1 MTQHPDTH
9 VVLFAVSAV
18 ILAALGLY
26 VLRRRTFAAKAGAVL
41 ALATAE
47 WALGNA
53 LELGSANFPAKVFW
67 DKMQYLG
74 LVIVPVAWLVYVLL
88 YTEHRR
94 WLTRRNLVLL
104 CIVPFVTLILVFT
117 NEAHGLMWR
126 NVRFRGDMSVTTL
139 IKDRGI
145 GFWVFV
151 AYAYILLL
159 LGALRLVRL
168 LVRARWLRRWQA
180 FALLMATGLPW
191 MAHMLDTFG
200 LMHPMVTGIIPIA
213 LVIAG
218 IVGVWGVFGL
228 RLGNIVPVAREVV
241 IEGMSD
247 GVVVLDAQGVILDLN
262 PAAQRLVGC
271 TASEGIGRPVAEVW
285 SDWEDCVKHIRDRGE
300 VVLQEGSVRR
310 VYDVRISPFSD
321 WRDQPVG
328 QVVVLHDITDHK
340 LAEDALRKAEQAKA
354 LLLDS
359 ISEFVTYQDK
369 DLRIVWTN
377 RAVAESADLSLA
389 KLVGHR
395 CYQTWQRR
403 DVPCEE
409 CPALKAMDTGQP
421 QQAKLTTPDG
431 KVFSV
436 RGYPVR
442 DESGEIVGAVEVA
455 SDISEREDLE
465 QQFRQAQ
472 KMEAVGRLA
481 GGVAHDFNN
490 LLTAITGYA
499 DLLLCDPGITDAM
512 QADLTEIAN
521 AADRA
526 ATLTRQLLAFARKQ
540 VLQPRVLDLNALV
553 GDLAKMIRRLIG
565 EDIELTMMLDP
576 ALKSVEA
583 DPGQIEQ
590 VIMNLA
596 VNARDAMPQGGELVI
611 GTANVELDRA
621 QASQRLGIEPGPY
634 VMLSIRDTGMG
645 MDAETLGHL
654 FEPFFTTKGQ
664 GKGTG
669 LGLSTVFGI
678 VRQHK
683 GAILPRSEPGRG
695 TTFEVYLPRV
705 ETDEGSIVDAASSEL
720 PGGSETVLLAED
732 EDAVRALAHAVL
744 QRHGYTVLEAANG
757 AEAIA
762 TCEQHAGPIHLLLTD
777 VIMPGMSGCELAD
790 RLARL
795 YPEAKVLYMSGHT
808 DDTIASHGI
817 LDPGVAFLQKPFA
830 PSALARRV
838 REVLGDMAASASP

>member
-1 MTQHPDTH
+1 M
-9 VVLFAVSAV
+9 
-18 ILAALGLY
+18 LAALGLY
-26 VLRRRTFAAKAGAVL
+26 VLRRRTLAAKAGAML

-53 LELGSANFPAKVFW
+53 FELGSAGLPAKIFW
-67 DKMQYLG
+67 NKMQYLG
-74 LVIVPVAWLVYVLL
+74 LTIVPVAWLVYVLL
-88 YTEHRR
+88 YTERKQ

-104 CIVPFVTLILVFT
+104 CIVPFVVLILVFT

-126 NVRFRGDMSVTTL
+126 NVRPRGDMPVTML
-139 IKDRGI
+139 LKDEGI
-145 GFWVFV
+145 GFWIFIT
-151 AYAYILLL
+151 YTYILLL
-159 LGALRLVRL
+159 LGVLWLVRL
-168 LVRARWLRRWQA
+168 LVRARQLRRWQA
-180 FALLMATGLPW
+180 TALLMATGLPW
-191 MAHMLDTFG
+191 LASTLDTFG
-200 LMHPMVTGIIPIA
+200 LTHPMVPGAIPSA

-218 IVGVWGVFGL
+218 IVSVWCVFGL
-228 RLGNIVPVAREVV
+228 RLGNTVPVAREVV
-241 IEGMSD
+241 IESMSD
-247 GVVVLDAQGVILDLN
+247 GVVVLDAQDIILDLN
-262 PAAQRLVGC
+262 PAAQRLVGH
-271 TASEGIGRPVAEVW
+271 TAPEGIGRPVAEVW
-285 SDWEDCVKHIRDRGE
+285 SDWEDCVKHIRDSGE
-300 VVLQEGSVRR
+300 VVLHAVSDRR
-310 VYDVRISPFSD
+310 VYDVHVSPFSD
-321 WRDQPVG
+321 WHDQPAG
-328 QVVVLHDITDHK
+328 QVVVLHDITDYK
-340 LAEDALRKAEQAKA
+340 LAEDALRRAEHEKA

-359 ISEFVTYQDK
+359 ISEFVTYQDRE
-369 DLRIVWTN
+369 LRIVWTN
-377 RAVAESADLSLA
+377 RAVAESADPSLA
-389 KLVGHR
+389 ELAGHR
-395 CYQTWQRR
+395 CYETWQRR
-403 DVPCEE
+403 DAPCTE
-409 CPALKAMDTGQP
+409 CPVLKAMDTGQP
-421 QQAKLTTPDG
+421 QQAKLTTPNG

-465 QQFRQAQ
+465 RQFRQAQ

-490 LLTAITGYA
+490 LLTAITGYT
-499 DLLLCDPGITDAM
+499 DLLLCDPGITDEM
-512 QADLTEIAN
+512 EADLKEVAN

-526 ATLTRQLLAFARKQ
+526 ATLTRQLLAFARRQ

-565 EDIELTMMLDP
+565 EDVDLTMTLDP
-576 ALKSVEA
+576 ALGSVEA
-583 DPGQIEQ
+583 DPGQVEQ

-621 QASQRLGIEPGPY
+621 RASQRLGVQPGPY
-634 VMLSIRDTGMG
+634 VMLSIRDTGVG
-645 MDAETLGHL
+645 MDAETLAHL
-654 FEPFFTTKGQ
+654 FEPFFTTKEQ
-664 GKGTG
+664 GRGTG

-695 TTFEVYLPRV
+695 TTFEIYLPRV
-705 ETDEGSIVDAASSEL
+705 EIAEGRIADAASSRL

-744 QRHGYTVLEAANG
+744 QRQGYTVLEAANG
-757 AEAIA
+757 DQAIA
-762 TCEQHAGPIHLLLTD
+762 TCEQHTGPIHLLLTD

-790 RLARL
+790 RLAQR
-795 YPEAKVLYMSGHT
+795 YPKAKVLYMSGHT
-808 DDTIASHGI
+808 DDTIARHGI

-838 REVLGDMAASASP
+838 REVLEGVPASG